1 MVVVYCV
8 GKQAGC
14 FCVDLVVSFDF
25 YTLSAQD
32 QRDELVELLARAVGV
47 HHDQVF
53 LWQADHLDE
62 HAVPHDA
69 SVFRRMNQPN
79 YPNHAHPNH
88 PNYPNHPNQPIPTLY
103 FDVANQIDMTVL
115 GTNFEAS
122 EMVRN
127 RDVPEGLQLVNHRC
141 VIRTVSNMTN
151 MNMLFNTNINTNTGV
166 HGAAPAHAGGG
177 GGGVGVG
184 GE

>member
-25 YTLSAQD
+25 YTLPAQD

-62 HAVPHDA
+62 HAVPHGA
-69 SVFRRMNQPN
+69 SAFRQLNQPDQ
-79 YPNHAHPNH
+79 PHQPDQ
-88 PNYPNHPNQPIPTLY
+88 PNQTLY

-141 VIRTVSNMTN
+141 VIIPNVANMTN
-151 MNMLFNTNINTNTGV
+151 VFINTNTG
-166 HGAAPAHAGGG
+166 GGG
-177 GGGVGVG
+177 GG
-184 GE
+184 E